1 MFDQNQKKEVL
12 EKDIVFTLRKT
23 HGDKLKLYKDEEL
36 IKFYQSY
43 FNSRLFAGL
52 DSRNYLYFV
61 W

>member
-36 IKFYQSY
+36 IKFY
-43 FNSRLFAGL
+43 
-52 DSRNYLYFV
+52 
-61 W
+61 